1 MTVLAIVASRGAPQS
16 FRSRD
21 GGRLRVVRERAVAA
35 VVTNRMERSAPTAR
49 NLRRYDRL
57 MRELAERFPAILPVR
72 FGTRMAEDEL
82 KSVLASRRSV
92 LARALVHV
100 RKRVQMTIRVV
111 RPDAAQNPFVPRLP
125 PDLSTGALRAKV
137 EGGSDGKLTGRDY
150 LRSRARAAA
159 AQRAIPGFEPVRNAV
174 ARWVRDERVER
185 RAGVSSVYHLI
196 PRLSADAY
204 RHAAQ
209 TSAASS
215 GLTAIVSGPWP
226 PYAFAAFE

>member
-1 MTVLAIVASRGAPQS
+1 MMVLAIVASRGAPQS
-16 FRSRD
+16 LRSRD

-35 VVTNRMERSAPTAR
+35 VVTNRMERSAPTAG

-82 KSVLASRRSV
+82 KSMLVSRRRAFALG
-92 LARALVHV
+92 LAHV
-100 RKRVQMTIRVV
+100 RKRAQMTVRVV
-111 RPDAAQNPFVPRLP
+111 RHHAASERRPTTAP
-125 PDLSTGALRAKV
+125 
-137 EGGSDGKLTGRDY
+137 LTGRDY

-159 AQRAIPGFEPVRNAV
+159 AQRAVPGFEPVRNAV
-174 ARWVRDERVER
+174 ARWVRDERVEH

-196 PRLSADAY
+196 PRSSAAAY
-204 RHAAQ
+204 RRAAQ
-209 TSAASS
+209 SSAASS
-215 GLTAIVSGPWP
+215 GITAIVSGPWP

>member
-1 MTVLAIVASRGAPQS
+1 MVLAIVASRGAPQS
-16 FRSRD
+16 LRARD
-21 GGRLRVVRERAVAA
+21 GRRLRVVRERAVAA
-35 VVTNRMERSAPTAR
+35 VVTDRGGRLSATAS

-82 KSVLASRRSV
+82 KSVLVSRR
-92 LARALVHV
+92 RALALGLAHV
-100 RKRVQMTIRVV
+100 RKRAQMTVRVV
-111 RPDAAQNPFVPRLP
+111 RYHAVSEHP
-125 PDLSTGALRAKV
+125 PTTAP
-137 EGGSDGKLTGRDY
+137 LTGRDY

-159 AQRAIPGFEPVRNAV
+159 AQRAVPGFEPVRDAV
-174 ARWVRDERVER
+174 ARWVRDERVEH

-196 PRLSADAY
+196 PRASAAAY

-215 GLTAIVSGPWP
+215 GITAIVSGPWP
-226 PYAFAAFE
+226 PYAFAVFE

>member
-16 FRSRD
+16 LRSRD

-35 VVTNRMERSAPTAR
+35 VVTNRMERSAPTAT

-82 KSVLASRRSV
+82 KSVLVSRR
-92 LARALVHV
+92 RALALGLAHV
-100 RKRVQMTIRVV
+100 RQRAQMTVRVV
-111 RPDAAQNPFVPRLP
+111 QHHAASEHGPTEAP
-125 PDLSTGALRAKV
+125 
-137 EGGSDGKLTGRDY
+137 LTGRDY

-159 AQRAIPGFEPVRNAV
+159 ARRAVPGFEPVRNAV
-174 ARWVRDERVER
+174 ARWVRDERVEH
-185 RAGVSSVYHLI
+185 RAGVSSVYHLS
-196 PRLSADAY
+196 PRASAAAY
-204 RHAAQ
+204 QHAVQ
-209 TSAASS
+209 TAAASS
-215 GLTAIVSGPWP
+215 GLTAIVTGPWP